1 MNKHGLAIC
10 LRWCVGVVTF
20 VVVVQLMSALKT
32 GAVSGSRFAKAA
44 ELSAEMA
51 QAIPIARSGGG
62 V

>member
-1 MNKHGLAIC
+1 
-10 LRWCVGVVTF
+10 VDVVTF